1 MQDTWCGCT
10 SSQCT
15 HAKEQDFMVVDK
27 HDFDQTQMKSTKF
40 QELVYEAEGF
50 TKEEKE
56 ELLNHINDITQQ
68 NLGITP

>member
-1 MQDTWCGCT
+1 
-10 SSQCT
+10 
-15 HAKEQDFMVVDK
+15 MVVDK